1 MRPRVMVDYDREPF
15 VMESGEV
22 RITFDKHVRA
32 GFGTFDLFDKT
43 LPAME
48 VLQADQMIMEVKY
61 TTFLPSL
68 VRRLLPPRASMMTA
82 ASKYVLCCDAAARDQ
97 QKNRTEGLIWEAR

>member
-1 MRPRVMVDYDREPF
+1 
-15 VMESGEV
+15 
-22 RITFDKHVRA
+22 
-32 GFGTFDLFDKT
+32 LFDKA